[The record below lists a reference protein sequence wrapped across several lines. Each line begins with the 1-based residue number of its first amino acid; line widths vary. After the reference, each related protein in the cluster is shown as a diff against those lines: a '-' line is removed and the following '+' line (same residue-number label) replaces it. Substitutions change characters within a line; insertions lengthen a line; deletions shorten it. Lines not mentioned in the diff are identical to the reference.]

1 MERPVWDLCGIYEIE
16 KENMEVTITENQVI
30 NADSNISLDNIYKA
44 IGCLKPEHQTNI
56 LVNFKLTELYSI
68 FANNDGY
75 EKYIGDLLAAS
86 KEYTNRAVALSALHA
101 QAFLYSV
108 EGKEEFDPADAM
120 CQMFDCMSKED
131 QKRFCEGMF
140 QKKEF
145 FEDAYQNMM
154 SVFENAEEVKEGCV

>member
-1 MERPVWDLCGIYEIE
+1 ML
-16 KENMEVTITENQVI
+16 
-30 NADSNISLDNIYKA
+30 KA
-44 IGCLKPEHQTNI
+44 NTSGKYLK
-56 LVNFKLTELYSI
+56 NFKLTELYSI

-101 QAFLYSV
+101 QALLHSA

-131 QKRFCEGMF
+131 QERFCEGMF

-145 FEDAYQNMM
+145 FEDAYKNMM
-154 SVFENAEEVKEGCV
+154 NVFENVLEKKEENGIGE